1 MSDIIKRKISVE
13 KFYKLDDAINS
24 KINSKTVF
32 ILANERIA
40 KDGNIGR
47 YYVVFPSF
55 KLFLKNR
62 EKYPNCHE
70 IIVNHINNKIDQ
82 AGRLVF
88 DFDIKYEQNIKIP
101 KNFKQQIQDTIYNV
115 VTNYYNDID
124 PEILEFVWSSSQN
137 PKKLSKH
144 LTVKNMYFDNW
155 IIMSKIF
162 YKLFCSEWD
171 RKYLWISSS
180 KLIDFQIVRNKAS
193 LRMVG
198 STKINGTPLIFDD
211 NKFSLSDSLIR
222 IYLKNQREIEQLIT
236 KKNINNI
243 SDDLLQE
250 EECTAKSTINFN
262 STGKILEPV
271 FDKIIYQKAYEMYN
285 MLDPGN
291 FKIGKINGNF
301 LSLIRLKPNNCLL
314 SGKKH
319 EQENAFLH
327 ISKSETVYNVNF
339 GCYRFCYKWK
349 TTRIGSI
356 DIDNYKIFIA
366 HFFEKRK
373 KNSKKKQSVEFSYI

>member
-1 MSDIIKRKISVE
+1 MSDTIKRKISVE

-24 KINSKTVF
+24 KINSNTVF

-70 IIVNHINNKIDQ
+70 IFVNHINNKIDQ

-115 VTNYYNDID
+115 VTNYYNHVN

-198 STKINGTPLIFDD
+198 STKIDGTPLVFDD
-211 NKFSLSDSLIR
+211 NIYSLSDSLIR
-222 IYLKNQREIEQLIT
+222 IYLKNQRDKEQLIT
-236 KKNINNI
+236 KK
-243 SDDLLQE
+243 
-250 EECTAKSTINFN
+250 
-262 STGKILEPV
+262 IL
-271 FDKIIYQKAYEMYN
+271 IIYQMI
-285 MLDPGN
+285 
-291 FKIGKINGNF
+291 F
-301 LSLIRLKPNNCLL
+301 
-314 SGKKH
+314 
-319 EQENAFLH
+319 
-327 ISKSETVYNVNF
+327 
-339 GCYRFCYKWK
+339 YK
-349 TTRIGSI
+349 
-356 DIDNYKIFIA
+356 
-366 HFFEKRK
+366 K
-373 KNSKKKQSVEFSYI
+373 KNVRQNQPLILI